1 VASPEVKK
9 VTRVTRLYLV
19 RHGLAEVGHG
29 RAVGHLDPPLSAA
42 GAESIAALAG
52 SWRGPMPDRLVG
64 SDLRR
69 AADSARLFAARLG
82 RVAETDSR
90 LREISFGRW
99 EGLSWEEIHRRDER
113 RLAAWGKRWWKVAP
127 PGGET
132 FAELSRRVLAWF
144 EDLRSGG
151 EVVVAVA
158 HQGSLRALLGALLD
172 LPRNELFELRL
183 DHAHVSALAVAEGH
197 CELLY
202 LNQDRFNP

>member
-1 VASPEVKK
+1 VASLAVK
-9 VTRVTRLYLV
+9 RLYLV

-29 RAVGHLDPPLSAA
+29 LAVGHLDPPLSAA

-52 SWRGPMPDRLVG
+52 SWHGPTPDRLVG

-90 LREISFGRW
+90 LRELSFGGW
-99 EGLSWEEIHRRDER
+99 EGLSWGEIQRRDPR
-113 RLAAWGKRWWKVAP
+113 RLAAWGQRWWQVAP

-132 FAELSRRVLAWF
+132 FADLSRRVLAWF
-144 EDLRSGG
+144 EDLGSGG

-158 HQGSLRALLGALLD
+158 HGGSLRALLGALLD
-172 LPRNELFELRL
+172 LPRGELFELRF
-183 DHAHVSALAVAEGH
+183 DYAHVSALAVAEGRG
-197 CELLY
+197 ELLY
-202 LNQDRFNP
+202 LNQDRFSP